1 MSRNEGRIATIIAC
15 NPRSPG
21 GSVWVARLRFFLVFL
36 EVWQGTSSQEYP
48 MKERD
53 DCTRGVCP
61 SASAHGETVQVYVA
75 HNHPLLQLKR
85 ALPWEALCEVM
96 TRHWR
101 QAGKNTDGRPGLP
114 WDVALYVPLV
124 VLMLVKNFNAREME
138 AYVAEN
144 VVARVF
150 IGRQDAPS
158 PQIRDHSNIA
168 RAYAAL
174 GQDGVD
180 EVNALMLHVAQ
191 DCGFADAS
199 ILASDTTAQ
208 ELPIGYPNEPGILR
222 GWAQRC
228 GRALAK
234 LKTRAVM
241 GIDTA
246 LAQVQTI
253 LKTVKEHHLFAK
265 GKQAK
270 RQVLTRLLTEVGQL
284 VVQTRRLVQG
294 LGERR
299 DRVAHNAL
307 TALKTMHE
315 VAKRL
320 VPQIGQWIAT
330 GVVATGKIVHA
341 GVTQARALVRH
352 KAGQEVEFGLPYLF
366 SRLGGGYGF
375 GTVIRGVVDES
386 KRPLQ
391 ALAGYRQMF
400 GAHATPTLMVYDRG
414 GYAAA
419 TLRALAHE
427 GVKERGIQPKGHG
440 AWHVAEAVRETV
452 RSERGKTEGIIGT
465 LKTDKYGFN
474 KPTERLWQT
483 LEMTGPRS
491 ILSFNLNKLMRDLV
505 RAAR

>member
-1 MSRNEGRIATIIAC
+1 MEEHG
-15 NPRSPG
+15 
-21 GSVWVARLRFFLVFL
+21 
-36 EVWQGTSSQEYP
+36 
-48 MKERD
+48 
-53 DCTRGVCP
+53 DCTSGVCP
-61 SASAHGETVQVYVA
+61 GASANGETVSIYVP

-85 ALPWEALCEVM
+85 ALPWDALSEIM

-101 QAGKNTDGRPGLP
+101 RAGKNTDGRPGLP
-114 WDVALYVPLV
+114 WDIALYVPLV
-124 VLMLVKNFNAREME
+124 VLMLVKHLNAREME

-150 IGRQDAPS
+150 LGRQDALS
-158 PQIRDHSNIA
+158 AQIRDHSNIA

-174 GQDGVD
+174 GKDGVE
-180 EVNALMLHVAQ
+180 EVNACMLHVAK
-191 DCGFADAS
+191 DCGFADTS
-199 ILASDTTAQ
+199 LLSSDTTAQ

-228 GRALAK
+228 GRALVK
-234 LKTRAVM
+234 LKTRAVV
-241 GIDTA
+241 GVETA

-253 LKTVKEHHLFAK
+253 LRTVKEHHLFAK

-284 VVQTRRLVQG
+284 VVQTRLLVQG
-294 LGERR
+294 LGARR
-299 DRVAHNAL
+299 DRVTHHAMTTL
-307 TALKTMHE
+307 QTMHE

-320 VPQIGQWIAT
+320 LPQIVQWITT
-330 GVVATGKIVHA
+330 GVVAKGKIIHV

-352 KAGQEVEFGLPYLF
+352 KAGKEVEFGLPYLL
-366 SRLGGGYGF
+366 SRLGGGYVF

-386 KRPLQ
+386 KMPLQ
-391 ALAGYRQMF
+391 ALAGYRAIF

-414 GYAAA
+414 GYATT
-419 TLRALAHE
+419 TLRALAKE
-427 GVKERGIQPKGHG
+427 GVKELGIQPKGHG

-474 KPTERLWQT
+474 KPKERLWQT
-483 LEMTGPRS
+483 LEMAGPRS

-505 RAAR
+505 RANK

>member
-1 MSRNEGRIATIIAC
+1 
-15 NPRSPG
+15 
-21 GSVWVARLRFFLVFL
+21 
-36 EVWQGTSSQEYP
+36 
-48 MKERD
+48 MKEQEH
-53 DCTRGVCP
+53 CTPGLCP
-61 SASAHGETVQVYVA
+61 GTTENGAIVSIAVNL
-75 HNHPLLQLKR
+75 NHPLLQLKR
-85 ALPWEALCEVM
+85 ALPWEALAAVM

-101 QAGKNTDGRPGLP
+101 RAGKNTDGRPGLP

-124 VLMLVKNFNAREME
+124 VLMLVKHLNAREME

-150 IGRQDAPS
+150 IGRQADPY

-174 GQDGVD
+174 GKDGI
-180 EVNALMLHVAQ
+180 EAVNALLLHVAK

-199 ILASDTTAQ
+199 ILSSDTTAQ

-228 GRALAK
+228 GRALAQ
-234 LKTRAVM
+234 LKTRAVV
-241 GIDTA
+241 GVETA

-253 LKTVKEHHLFAK
+253 LRTVKEHHLFAK

-284 VVQTRRLVQG
+284 IVQTRLLVQG
-294 LGERR
+294 LGARR
-299 DRVAHNAL
+299 DRVMQHAL
-307 TALKTMHE
+307 TTLQTMHE

-320 VPQIGQWIAT
+320 IPQIVQWITT
-330 GVVATGKIVHA
+330 GVVAKGKILHA

-352 KAGQEVEFGLPYLF
+352 KAGKEVEFGLPYLL
-366 SRLGGGYGF
+366 SRLGGGYVF
-375 GTVIRGVVDES
+375 GTLIRGVVDES
-386 KRPLQ
+386 KMPLQ
-391 ALAGYRQMF
+391 ALAGYRDIF

-414 GYAAA
+414 GSATA
-419 TLRALAHE
+419 TLRALARE
-427 GVKERGIQPKGHG
+427 GVKQIGIQPKGNR
-440 AWHVAEAVRETV
+440 AWSVAEAVRETV

-474 KPTERLWQT
+474 KPTERLWHT
-483 LEMTGPRS
+483 LEMAGPRS
-491 ILSFNLNKLMRDLV
+491 ILSYNLNKFMRDLV
-505 RAAR
+505 RADR

>member
-1 MSRNEGRIATIIAC
+1 MEEHG
-15 NPRSPG
+15 
-21 GSVWVARLRFFLVFL
+21 
-36 EVWQGTSSQEYP
+36 
-48 MKERD
+48 
-53 DCTRGVCP
+53 DCTSGVCP
-61 SASAHGETVQVYVA
+61 GASANGETVSIYVP

-85 ALPWEALCEVM
+85 ALPWDALSEIM

-101 QAGKNTDGRPGLP
+101 RAGKNTDGRPGLP
-114 WDVALYVPLV
+114 WDIALYVPLV
-124 VLMLVKNFNAREME
+124 VLMLVKHLNAREME

-150 IGRQDAPS
+150 LGRQDDLSA
-158 PQIRDHSNIA
+158 QIRDHSNIA

-174 GQDGVD
+174 GKDGVE
-180 EVNALMLHVAQ
+180 EVNACMLHVAK
-191 DCGFADAS
+191 DCGFADTS
-199 ILASDTTAQ
+199 LLSSDTTAQ

-228 GRALAK
+228 GRALVK
-234 LKTRAVM
+234 LKTRAVV
-241 GIDTA
+241 GVETA

-253 LKTVKEHHLFAK
+253 LRTVKEHHLFAK

-284 VVQTRRLVQG
+284 VVQTRLLVQG
-294 LGERR
+294 LGARR
-299 DRVAHNAL
+299 DRVTHHAMTTL
-307 TALKTMHE
+307 QTMHE

-320 VPQIGQWIAT
+320 LPQIVQWITT
-330 GVVATGKIVHA
+330 GVVAKGKIIHV

-352 KAGQEVEFGLPYLF
+352 KAGKEVEFGLPYLL
-366 SRLGGGYGF
+366 SRLGGGYVF
-375 GTVIRGVVDES
+375 GTLIRGVVDES
-386 KRPLQ
+386 KMPLQ
-391 ALAGYRQMF
+391 ALAGYRAIF

-414 GYAAA
+414 GYATT
-419 TLRALAHE
+419 TLRALAKE
-427 GVKERGIQPKGHG
+427 GVKELGIQPKGHG

-474 KPTERLWQT
+474 KPKERLWQT
-483 LEMTGPRS
+483 LEMAGPRS

-505 RAAR
+505 RANK